1 MSAIVVVAVA
11 LGSGF
16 KIQSELLQQSYIHTC
31 THTVREIEIQ
41 KATQGTIYN
50 FHCLLLSAGG
60 QVFNCS
66 SSSTKREPGIKEA
79 TPQQVCIASMCYSNI
94 ECTVNIPLKE
104 STHIHSLHVCVFA

>member
-1 MSAIVVVAVA
+1 M
-11 LGSGF
+11 
-16 KIQSELLQQSYIHTC
+16 
-31 THTVREIEIQ
+31 REIEIQ

-60 QVFNCS
+60 QVFNCSS

-104 STHIHSLHVCVFA
+104 STHTQLAYECACVNIS

>member
-1 MSAIVVVAVA
+1 MSAIVVVA

-16 KIQSELLQQSYIHTC
+16 KIQSELLQQSYIH

-66 SSSTKREPGIKEA
+66 SSSSTKREPEIKEA

-94 ECTVNIPLKE
+94 ECTVNILLKE
-104 STHIHSLHVCVFA
+104 STHIHSLHMSVRV